1 MARPDAVSGIVVQ
14 RFDRLRLGGRFWGSA
29 LLLLGAS
36 LAALACL
43 QDWRLNLFV
52 IVFFGE
58 VCLYAVA
65 AGWLLTGRLFPASRQ
80 SAALAAILAVAVLL
94 RAIALF
100 APQALSTDAFRYVWD
115 GRVQA
120 AGINPYR
127 YVPVDPA
134 LGALRDTEI
143 YPNINRATYAHTIYP
158 PTAQIAFWAITRL
171 GNGILGMKI
180 GMLGFDAVTI
190 AGLLALLRAYGLPST
205 RVLLYAWHP
214 LPVWEFAGTGH
225 VDAVAIA
232 FVCLAFL
239 AARRRAPYWTGAA
252 LAAATLVKFYPA
264 VMAPVLYK
272 RWDWRMPA
280 AFAGTV
286 ALLYAPYLGVG
297 RGVLGF
303 LSGYTAE
310 EGLRDGSGIFLW
322 SLLQTSLH
330 LPGDALR
337 YYAPFVALCMAAL
350 GIWLQCRKQSE
361 QSATRRPLAGAL
373 LLAGAFTLLVS
384 PHDPWYFTWIV
395 PLLCFRASL
404 AHLWLTAACVTMYV
418 LPDPTGLRTQ
428 ALLYAPFLLLLAL
441 QHLLERRLNPLENLD
456 AHRAQH
462 PSRA

>member
-1 MARPDAVSGIVVQ
+1 LAWP
-14 RFDRLRLGGRFWGSA
+14 LCLGGRFWGST
-29 LLLLGAS
+29 LLLLGAA

-43 QDWRLNLFV
+43 QEWRLNLFV
-52 IVFFGE
+52 IVFFVE
-58 VCLYAVA
+58 VCLYAFA
-65 AGWLLTGRLFPASRQ
+65 AGCLLRGRLFPVSRP
-80 SAALAAILAVAVLL
+80 SAALAAILGVAVLL
-94 RAIALF
+94 RVIALF

-127 YVPVDPA
+127 YVPADPA
-134 LGALRDTEI
+134 LGALRDAEI

-171 GNGILGMKI
+171 GDSILGMKI
-180 GMLGFDAVTI
+180 GMLAFDAVTI

-264 VMAPVLYK
+264 VMAPVLYR

-280 AFAGTV
+280 AFAGIV

-297 RGVLGF
+297 RGVFGF
-303 LSGYTAE
+303 LSGYSAE

-330 LPGDALR
+330 LPANALP
-337 YYAPFVALCMAAL
+337 YYAPLVAFAMAAL
-350 GIWLQCRKQSE
+350 GLWLQCRQQPA

-395 PLLCFRASL
+395 PLLCFRPSL

-418 LPDPTGLRTQ
+418 LPDPTGVRTQ
-428 ALLYAPFLLLLAL
+428 ALLYVPFLLLLMC
-441 QHLLERRLNPLENLD
+441 QYLLERRLNLLENID

>member
-1 MARPDAVSGIVVQ
+1 MARPDPVSSMVAQ
-14 RFDRLRLGGRFWGSA
+14 RFDWPLSLGTRFWCIA

-43 QDWRLNLFV
+43 QEWRLNLFV
-52 IVFFGE
+52 IVFFVE
-58 VCLYAVA
+58 VGLYAVA
-65 AGWLLTGRLFPASRQ
+65 AAWLLSGRLYPASRQ
-80 SAALAAILAVAVLL
+80 SAALAAILGVAVVL

-134 LGALRDTEI
+134 LAALRDTEI

-158 PTAQIAFWAITRL
+158 PTAQIAFWAITRVS
-171 GNGILGMKI
+171 GSVLGMKI
-180 GMLGFDAVTI
+180 GMLAFDAVTI
-190 AGLLALLRAYGLPST
+190 VCLLALLRAYGLPST

-232 FVCLAFL
+232 LVCLAFL

-280 AFAGTV
+280 AFAVIV

-297 RGVLGF
+297 RGVFGF
-303 LSGYTAE
+303 LSGYAAE
-310 EGLRDGSGIFLW
+310 EGLRDGSGIFIW
-322 SLLQTSLH
+322 SLLQTLLH
-330 LPGDALR
+330 LPANALR
-337 YYAPFVALCMAAL
+337 YYAPCVALGMAAL
-350 GIWLQCRKQSE
+350 GIWLLCRKQNE
-361 QSATRRPLAGAL
+361 QSATRRPMAGAL

-395 PLLCFRASL
+395 PFLCFRPSL

-428 ALLYAPFLLLLAL
+428 ALLYGPFLLLLAL
-441 QHLLERRLNPLENLD
+441 TPLENID